1 MVGPA
6 WVGDMVMAQALYKAL
21 QGDSIPAQIHVVAPE
36 WSRPLLQRMPQ
47 ISAIHSLDVAHGEF
61 GLAKRYQLG
70 KRLREE
76 GFSQAIV
83 LPRSFKSALVP
94 WFARIPKRIGDV
106 GEFRHGVITDTFPS
120 NKDKSIPSVCNYLRY
135 INVESDISLVKKQY
149 APELSVDKEN
159 QANVLKKHAMHTDAP
174 LIACMVGAEYGP
186 SKQWPVKHFAILIG
200 LLKQR
205 GVNVCLLGSPKDVK
219 VGKQIETLCGESII
233 NLCGETSLLDVIDI
247 LAACNVA
254 VSNDSGLMH
263 IAAAVDTPVVAMYGA
278 TTPIYTPPLHPKAK
292 SFYVKV
298 ACSPC
303 WQRTCQYEHY
313 RCLKDIM
320 PQDVLSAVIS
330 RL

>member
-1 MVGPA
+1 
-6 WVGDMVMAQALYKAL
+6 MVMAQALYKAL
-21 QGDSIPAQIHVVAPE
+21 QGDSTSAQIHVVAPE

-47 ISAIHSLDVAHGEF
+47 ISAIHSIDVAHGEF
-61 GLAKRYQLG
+61 GLDKRRRLG
-70 KRLREE
+70 KQLRQE

-94 WFARIPKRIGDV
+94 WFAKIPKRIGDI
-106 GEFRHGVITDTFPS
+106 GEFRHGLLTDTFPS
-120 NKDKSIPSVCNYLRY
+120 NKDKGIPSVCSYLRY
-135 INVESDISLVKKQY
+135 IDIEYDVAAVKKQY
-149 APELSVDKEN
+149 SPELTVDKVN
-159 QANVLKKHAMHTDAP
+159 QVKVLEKNDISNDAP

-186 SKQWPVKHFAILIG
+186 SKQWPVEHFAILIDLLRQQG
-200 LLKQR
+200 L
-205 GVNVCLLGSPKDVK
+205 NVCLLGSPKDVS
-219 VGKQIETLCGESII
+219 VGKEIESLCAESII

-247 LAACNVA
+247 LAACHVA

-278 TTPIYTPPLHPKAK
+278 TTPVYTPPLHSKAK

-303 WQRTCQYEHY
+303 WQRTCQYGHY

-320 PQDVLSAVIS
+320 PQDVFSAVIS